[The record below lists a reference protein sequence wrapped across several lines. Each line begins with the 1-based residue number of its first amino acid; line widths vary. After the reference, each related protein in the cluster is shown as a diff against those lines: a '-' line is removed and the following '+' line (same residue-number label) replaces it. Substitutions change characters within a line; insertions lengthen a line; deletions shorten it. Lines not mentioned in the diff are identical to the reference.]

1 MPQGI
6 FMKKKNQLIGM
17 AATLFAL
24 LFATGCPQ
32 EADNT
37 NPKTTPAVLVSAI
50 SIGGIPVDPLPQ
62 AAARMGDAAD
72 TPIVLSTERPK
83 DADET
88 TNVYYRPVQKVS
100 VTLADVNETA
110 FFAVSPPGEYPTSI
124 ELPGTPEADG
134 KVARNISVTAQDD
147 DSFPEGQ
154 IVWIKVVSADESKTE
169 YYKIAVVS
177 KTHDTAI
184 SSIAVNG
191 NNVLNDD
198 QSNHIGVW
206 DFVKKDGAGNVIP
219 NTWATAIEGIAN
231 LSAGQAAAPSIALTF
246 RNQQSDLAKP
256 TAEYAKILAANAS
269 AEPSG
274 WSSAAPASFANH
286 DILAVRAAAS
296 NGTTVGYLKITV
308 NVGGIALLSS
318 LKVNNVDIALG
329 NPKANIAEVEGAYR
343 VEEAASLS
351 ATPVQWAINAIAEDT
366 DAAVSWALVANGA
379 TPEAG
384 DFGTTSPASFDT
396 SHNYLF
402 IKVVSQN
409 GETTMYY
416 QVIYDE
422 RPRDTEHIKVGN
434 KNAPV
439 YKFTIPDGKSWADL
453 GENPVVKLRLYMNE
467 AVFTETGNNHRNF
480 VFGELQR
487 VSSSLTDANKLNTST
502 FACNVGASGFNTK
515 MPFLVDRVAKD
526 LAENPGSAA
535 PGVWFTVT
543 YYLTERDGDTRPWD
557 PNTDWNTQNAYDS
570 ASYYPLS
577 DTTGDVYFGIGVS
590 SNGTNEYW
598 VKELSLQ
605 SDDGTFTIPCDLLG
619 TGRVDSSGSN
629 TGFCIAGGAIEGML
643 RELVSDPSLR

>member
-1 MPQGI
+1 
-6 FMKKKNQLIGM
+6 MKKKYRLIGM

-32 EADNT
+32 EADST
-37 NPKTTPAVLVSAI
+37 NPKTTPAVLVKAI
-50 SIGGIPVDPLPQ
+50 SIGEVIVAPLPQ
-62 AAARMGDAAD
+62 AAAKMGDAVDA
-72 TPIVLSTERPK
+72 PIVLSTERPK
-83 DADET
+83 DADEI
-88 TNVYYRPVQKVS
+88 TNVYYRPVQKVT
-100 VTLADVNETA
+100 VTLADANETA
-110 FFAVSPPGEYPTSI
+110 FFAVSSPGEYPASI

-134 KVARNISVTAQDD
+134 KVARNISITAQND

-154 IVWIKVVSADESKTE
+154 LVWIKVVSADEAKTE

-177 KTHDTAI
+177 KTHDTAV

-191 NNVLNDD
+191 NNVLNVD

-206 DFVKKDGAGNVIP
+206 DFVKKDGTGNVIP
-219 NTWATAIEGIAN
+219 NTWATAIEGIVN

-246 RNQQSDLAKP
+246 RNKQSDLAKP
-256 TAEYAKILAANAS
+256 TAEYAKIPAATAS
-269 AEPSG
+269 AEPS
-274 WSSAAPASFANH
+274 WSSTAPTSFANH
-286 DILAVRAAAS
+286 DILAVKASAS

-318 LKVNNVDIALG
+318 LKVNNVDITLG
-329 NPKANIAEVEGAYR
+329 NPNANISEVGGAYR

-351 ATPVQWAINAIAEDT
+351 ATPVQWAISPVAEDT
-366 DAAVSWALVANGA
+366 DAAVSWALVAKGV

-402 IKVVSQN
+402 IKVVSKN
-409 GETTMYY
+409 GETTLYY

-422 RPRDTEHIKVGN
+422 RPKDTEHIKVGN

-439 YKFTIPDGKSWADL
+439 YKFTIPNGKSWADL
-453 GENPVVKLRLYMNE
+453 GENPVVKLRLYMDE
-467 AVFTETGNNHRNF
+467 AVLTETGNNHRNF

-487 VSSSLTDANKLNTST
+487 VSSGLADANKLNTST

-543 YYLTERDGDTRPWD
+543 YYLTERDGDKRPWD
-557 PNTDWNTQNAYDS
+557 ANTDWSTQNAYDS

-605 SDDGTFTIPCDLLG
+605 SDDGAFTVPCNLLG
-619 TGRVDSSGSN
+619 DGRVDSSGSN
-629 TGFCIAGGAIEGML
+629 TGFCIAGGAIDGML
-643 RELVSDPSLR
+643 RELTSDPSLK

>member
-1 MPQGI
+1 
-6 FMKKKNQLIGM
+6 MKKKNLFIGTTV
-17 AATLFAL
+17 TLFAL

-32 EADNT
+32 DADNT
-37 NPKTTPAVLVSAI
+37 DTKTTPAVLVKAI
-50 SIGGIPVDPLPQ
+50 SIGEVTVDPLPQ
-62 AAARMGDAAD
+62 AAAKMGDAVDA
-72 TPIVLSTERPK
+72 PIVLSTERPK
-83 DADET
+83 EADEV
-88 TNVYYRPVQKVS
+88 TNVYYRPVQKVA
-100 VTLADVNETA
+100 VILADANETA
-110 FFAVSPPGEYPTSI
+110 FFAVSPPGEYPASI

-134 KVARNISVTAQDD
+134 KVARNISVTAQNDN
-147 DSFPEGQ
+147 SFPEGQ

-177 KTHDTAI
+177 KTHDTAV

-191 NNVLNDD
+191 NNVLNGD
-198 QSNHIGVW
+198 QSNHIGSW
-206 DFVKKDGAGNVIP
+206 DFVKKDETGNVIP
-219 NTWATAIEGIAN
+219 NTWATALAGSVNI
-231 LSAGQAAAPSIALTF
+231 SVGQAAAPSIALTF
-246 RNQQSDLAKP
+246 RNTQSDLAKP
-256 TAEYAKILAANAS
+256 TAEYAKILAANAN

-274 WSSAAPASFANH
+274 WSATPPASFANH
-286 DILAVRAAAS
+286 DILAVKASAS
-296 NGTTVGYLKITV
+296 NGTTVGYLKVTV

-318 LKVNNVDIALG
+318 LKVNNVAIALG
-329 NPKANIAEVEGAYR
+329 NPNANISEVGGAYR
-343 VEEAASLS
+343 VEDAASLS
-351 ATPVQWAINAIAEDT
+351 ATPVQWAINAVAEDT
-366 DAAVSWALVANGA
+366 DAAVSWALVAKGV
-379 TPEAG
+379 TPEVG

-434 KNAPV
+434 KNAPI
-439 YKFTIPDGKSWADL
+439 YKFTIPGGKTWADL
-453 GENPVVKLRLYMNE
+453 GDNPVIKLRLYMNE

-487 VSSSLTDANKLNTST
+487 VSSSLTEGNKLNTST
-502 FACNVGASGFNTK
+502 FACNVGASGFNNK

-543 YYLTERDGDTRPWD
+543 YYLTERDGDKRPWD

-570 ASYYPLS
+570 ANYYPLS
-577 DTTGDVYFGIGVS
+577 NTTGDVYFGIGVS

-619 TGRVDSSGSN
+619 TGRVDSSGSD
-629 TGFCIAGGAIEGML
+629 TGFCIAGGAIDGML
-643 RELVSDPSLR
+643 RELAADPSLR